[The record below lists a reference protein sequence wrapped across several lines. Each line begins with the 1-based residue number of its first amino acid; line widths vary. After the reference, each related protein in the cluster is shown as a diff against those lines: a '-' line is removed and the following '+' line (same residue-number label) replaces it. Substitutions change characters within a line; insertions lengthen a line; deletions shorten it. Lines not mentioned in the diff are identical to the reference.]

1 MEKYYELKNY
11 QIQLLN
17 LKEEVLEDNPELEK
31 DLQEVT
37 NSLKQY
43 REVKKYERLYTKEEL
58 REQISSIRNIEYL
71 IEQQQNKL
79 FAISDS
85 NKVQD
90 SFYKTNI
97 TIIGLNIRRLK
108 EYKKEFDIRVWKGML
123 PYIRPYAKTLLLVL
137 VMNLVCAGVDILLPL
152 LFGCTA
158 RHCS

>member
-1 MEKYYELKNY
+1 MKNYNELKSY
-11 QIQLLN
+11 QVQLLN

-37 NSLKQY
+37 NILKQFKQM
-43 REVKKYERLYTKEEL
+43 KKYERLYTKEEL

-79 FAISDS
+79 FAMTDS

-108 EYKKEFDIRVWKGML
+108 EYRKELKNKIKNNQIFFTDQKKISNNWRFKQ
-123 PYIRPYAKTLLLVL
+123 
-137 VMNLVCAGVDILLPL
+137 C
-152 LFGCTA
+152 
-158 RHCS
+158 

>member
-1 MEKYYELKNY
+1 MYIMEKYYELKNY

-37 NSLKQY
+37 NSLKQFKQQ
-43 REVKKYERLYTKEEL
+43 KKYERLYTKEEL

-79 FAISDS
+79 FAITDS

-90 SFYKTNI
+90 SFYKANI
-97 TIIGLNIRRLK
+97 TIIGLNIKRLK
-108 EYKKEFDIRVWKGML
+108 EYKKELKNKIKNNQIFFTDQKKISNNWRYKE
-123 PYIRPYAKTLLLVL
+123 
-137 VMNLVCAGVDILLPL
+137 C
-152 LFGCTA
+152 
-158 RHCS
+158 

>member
-1 MEKYYELKNY
+1 MYIMEKYYELKNY

-37 NSLKQY
+37 NSLKQFKQ
-43 REVKKYERLYTKEEL
+43 VKKYERLYTKEEL

-79 FAISDS
+79 FAITDS

-90 SFYKTNI
+90 SFYKTNV
-97 TIIGLNIRRLK
+97 TIIGLNIKRLK
-108 EYKKEFDIRVWKGML
+108 EYKKELKNKIKNNQIFFTDQKKISNNWRFKQ
-123 PYIRPYAKTLLLVL
+123 
-137 VMNLVCAGVDILLPL
+137 C
-152 LFGCTA
+152 
-158 RHCS
+158 

>member
-17 LKEEVLEDNPELEK
+17 LKEEVLKDNPELEK

-37 NSLKQY
+37 NSLKQFKQ
-43 REVKKYERLYTKEEL
+43 EKKYERLYTKEEL

-79 FAISDS
+79 FAITDS

-90 SFYKTNI
+90 SFYKANI
-97 TIIGLNIRRLK
+97 TIIGLNIKRLK
-108 EYKKEFDIRVWKGML
+108 EYKKELKNKIKNNQIFFTDQKKISNNWRFKQ
-123 PYIRPYAKTLLLVL
+123 
-137 VMNLVCAGVDILLPL
+137 C
-152 LFGCTA
+152 
-158 RHCS
+158 

>member
-1 MEKYYELKNY
+1 MEKYNELKNY

-37 NSLKQY
+37 NSLKQFKQQ
-43 REVKKYERLYTKEEL
+43 KKYERLYTKEEL

-79 FAISDS
+79 FTMADS

-108 EYKKEFDIRVWKGML
+108 EYKKELKNKIKNNQIFFTDQKKISNSWRFK
-123 PYIRPYAKTLLLVL
+123 K
-137 VMNLVCAGVDILLPL
+137 C
-152 LFGCTA
+152 
-158 RHCS
+158 

>member
-37 NSLKQY
+37 NSLKQFKQQ
-43 REVKKYERLYTKEEL
+43 KKYERLYTKEEL

-79 FAISDS
+79 FTMADS

-90 SFYKTNI
+90 SFYKANI
-97 TIIGLNIRRLK
+97 TIIGLNIKRLK
-108 EYKKEFDIRVWKGML
+108 EYKKELKNKIKNNQIFFTDQKKISDNWRFKQ
-123 PYIRPYAKTLLLVL
+123 
-137 VMNLVCAGVDILLPL
+137 C
-152 LFGCTA
+152 
-158 RHCS
+158 

>member
-1 MEKYYELKNY
+1 MEEYYELKNY

-37 NSLKQY
+37 NSLKQFKQQ
-43 REVKKYERLYTKEEL
+43 KKYERLYTKEEL

-79 FAISDS
+79 FTMADS

-90 SFYKTNI
+90 SFYKANI
-97 TIIGLNIRRLK
+97 TIIGLNIKRLK
-108 EYKKEFDIRVWKGML
+108 EYKKELKNKIK
-123 PYIRPYAKTLLLVL
+123 
-137 VMNLVCAGVDILLPL
+137 NNQIL
-152 LFGCTA
+152 FTDQKKISNNWRFKQC
-158 RHCS
+158 

>member
-37 NSLKQY
+37 NDLKQFKQ
-43 REVKKYERLYTKEEL
+43 EKKYERQYTKEEL
-58 REQISSIRNIEYL
+58 REQISSIKNIEYL

-79 FAISDS
+79 FAITDS

-90 SFYKTNI
+90 SFYKANI
-97 TIIGLNIRRLK
+97 TIIGLNIKRLK
-108 EYKKEFDIRVWKGML
+108 EYKKELKNKIKNNQIFFTDQKKISNNWRFKQ
-123 PYIRPYAKTLLLVL
+123 
-137 VMNLVCAGVDILLPL
+137 C
-152 LFGCTA
+152 
-158 RHCS
+158 

>member
-1 MEKYYELKNY
+1 MEKYNELKNY

-79 FAISDS
+79 FAMTDS

-90 SFYKTNI
+90 SFYKANI
-97 TIIGLNIRRLK
+97 TIIGLNIRRVK
-108 EYKKEFDIRVWKGML
+108 EYKKELKNKIKNNQIFFTDQKKISNNWRFKQ
-123 PYIRPYAKTLLLVL
+123 
-137 VMNLVCAGVDILLPL
+137 C
-152 LFGCTA
+152 
-158 RHCS
+158 

>member
-37 NSLKQY
+37 NSLKQFKQQ
-43 REVKKYERLYTKEEL
+43 KKYERLYTKEEL

-79 FAISDS
+79 FTMADS

-108 EYKKEFDIRVWKGML
+108 EYKKELKNKIKNNQIFFTDQKKISNNWRYKE
-123 PYIRPYAKTLLLVL
+123 
-137 VMNLVCAGVDILLPL
+137 C
-152 LFGCTA
+152 
-158 RHCS
+158 

>member
-1 MEKYYELKNY
+1 MYIMEKYYELKNY

-37 NSLKQY
+37 NSLKQFKQ
-43 REVKKYERLYTKEEL
+43 VKKYERLYTKEEL

-79 FAISDS
+79 FAITDS

-90 SFYKTNI
+90 SFYKANI
-97 TIIGLNIRRLK
+97 TIIGLNIKRLK
-108 EYKKEFDIRVWKGML
+108 EYKKELKNKIKNNQIFFTDQKKISNSWRFKQ
-123 PYIRPYAKTLLLVL
+123 
-137 VMNLVCAGVDILLPL
+137 C
-152 LFGCTA
+152 
-158 RHCS
+158 

>member
-1 MEKYYELKNY
+1 MKNYNELKSY
-11 QIQLLN
+11 QVQLLN

-37 NSLKQY
+37 NSLKQFKQQ
-43 REVKKYERLYTKEEL
+43 KKYERLYTKEEL

-79 FAISDS
+79 FAMTDS

-108 EYKKEFDIRVWKGML
+108 EYRKELKNKIKNNQIFLQIKRKYLIIGDLNNVRYK
-123 PYIRPYAKTLLLVL
+123 
-137 VMNLVCAGVDILLPL
+137 
-152 LFGCTA
+152 
-158 RHCS
+158 

>member
-37 NSLKQY
+37 NSLKQFKQQ
-43 REVKKYERLYTKEEL
+43 KKYERLYTKEEL

-79 FAISDS
+79 FTITDS
-85 NKVQD
+85 NKIQD
-90 SFYKTNI
+90 SFYKANI
-97 TIIGLNIRRLK
+97 TIIGLNIKRLK
-108 EYKKEFDIRVWKGML
+108 EYKRELKNKIENNQIFFTDQKKISNSWRFKQ
-123 PYIRPYAKTLLLVL
+123 
-137 VMNLVCAGVDILLPL
+137 C
-152 LFGCTA
+152 
-158 RHCS
+158 

>member
-1 MEKYYELKNY
+1 MKNYNELKNY

-37 NSLKQY
+37 NSLKQFKQQ
-43 REVKKYERLYTKEEL
+43 KKYERLYTKEEL

-79 FAISDS
+79 FAITDS

-108 EYKKEFDIRVWKGML
+108 EYRKELKNKIKNNQIFFTDQKKISNNWRFKQ
-123 PYIRPYAKTLLLVL
+123 
-137 VMNLVCAGVDILLPL
+137 C
-152 LFGCTA
+152 
-158 RHCS
+158 

>member
-79 FAISDS
+79 FAITDS

-90 SFYKTNI
+90 SFYKANI
-97 TIIGLNIRRLK
+97 TIIGLNIKRLK
-108 EYKKEFDIRVWKGML
+108 EYKKELKNKIKNNQIFFTDQKKISNNWRFKQ
-123 PYIRPYAKTLLLVL
+123 
-137 VMNLVCAGVDILLPL
+137 C
-152 LFGCTA
+152 
-158 RHCS
+158 

>member
-1 MEKYYELKNY
+1 MKNYYELKNY

-17 LKEEVLEDNPELEK
+17 LKEEVLKDNPELEK

-43 REVKKYERLYTKEEL
+43 KQEKKYERSYTKEEL

-79 FAISDS
+79 FAITDS

-90 SFYKTNI
+90 SFYKANI
-97 TIIGLNIRRLK
+97 TIIGLNIKRLK
-108 EYKKEFDIRVWKGML
+108 EYKKELKNKIKNNQIFFTDQKKISNNWRFKQ
-123 PYIRPYAKTLLLVL
+123 
-137 VMNLVCAGVDILLPL
+137 C
-152 LFGCTA
+152 
-158 RHCS
+158 

>member
-37 NSLKQY
+37 NSLKQFKQ
-43 REVKKYERLYTKEEL
+43 VKKYERLYTKEEL

-79 FAISDS
+79 FTMADS

-90 SFYKTNI
+90 SFYKANI
-97 TIIGLNIRRLK
+97 TIIGLNIKRLK
-108 EYKKEFDIRVWKGML
+108 EYKKELKNKIKNNQIFFTDQKKISNNWRFKQ
-123 PYIRPYAKTLLLVL
+123 
-137 VMNLVCAGVDILLPL
+137 C
-152 LFGCTA
+152 
-158 RHCS
+158 

>member
-17 LKEEVLEDNPELEK
+17 LKEEVLKDNPELEK

-37 NSLKQY
+37 NSLKQFKQ
-43 REVKKYERLYTKEEL
+43 EKKYERLYTKEEL

-79 FAISDS
+79 FTITDS

-97 TIIGLNIRRLK
+97 TIIGMNIKRLK
-108 EYKKEFDIRVWKGML
+108 EYKKELKKKIEEKKVFFTDQKKVSNNWRFKQ
-123 PYIRPYAKTLLLVL
+123 
-137 VMNLVCAGVDILLPL
+137 C
-152 LFGCTA
+152 
-158 RHCS
+158 

>member
-1 MEKYYELKNY
+1 MEKYYELKSY
-11 QIQLLN
+11 QVQLLN
-17 LKEEVLEDNPELEK
+17 LKSQVLEDNPELKK

-37 NSLKQY
+37 NSLKQFKQ
-43 REVKKYERLYTKEEL
+43 VKKYERLYTKEEL

-108 EYKKEFDIRVWKGML
+108 EYKRELKNKIKNNQIFFTDQKKISNNWRFKQ
-123 PYIRPYAKTLLLVL
+123 
-137 VMNLVCAGVDILLPL
+137 C
-152 LFGCTA
+152 
-158 RHCS
+158 

>member
-17 LKEEVLEDNPELEK
+17 LKEEVLKDNPELEK

-43 REVKKYERLYTKEEL
+43 KQEKKYERSYTKEEL
-58 REQISSIRNIEYL
+58 REQINSIRNIEYL

-79 FAISDS
+79 FTITDS

-90 SFYKTNI
+90 SFYKANI
-97 TIIGLNIRRLK
+97 TIIGLNIKRLK
-108 EYKKEFDIRVWKGML
+108 EYKRELKNKIKNNQIFFTDQKKISNNWRFKQ
-123 PYIRPYAKTLLLVL
+123 
-137 VMNLVCAGVDILLPL
+137 C
-152 LFGCTA
+152 
-158 RHCS
+158 

>member
-1 MEKYYELKNY
+1 MEKYNELKNY
-11 QIQLLN
+11 QVQLLN

-37 NSLKQY
+37 NSLKQFKQ
-43 REVKKYERLYTKEEL
+43 VKKYERLYTKEEL

-108 EYKKEFDIRVWKGML
+108 EYKKELKNKIKNNQIFFTDQKKISNNWRYKE
-123 PYIRPYAKTLLLVL
+123 
-137 VMNLVCAGVDILLPL
+137 C
-152 LFGCTA
+152 
-158 RHCS
+158 

>member
-1 MEKYYELKNY
+1 MKNYNELKSY

-17 LKEEVLEDNPELEK
+17 LKEEVLEDNTELEK

-43 REVKKYERLYTKEEL
+43 KEVKKYERLYTKEEL

-79 FAISDS
+79 FAITDS

-90 SFYKTNI
+90 SFYKANI
-97 TIIGLNIRRLK
+97 TIIGLNIKRLK
-108 EYKKEFDIRVWKGML
+108 EYKKELKNKIKNNQIFFTDQKKISNNWRFKQ
-123 PYIRPYAKTLLLVL
+123 
-137 VMNLVCAGVDILLPL
+137 C
-152 LFGCTA
+152 
-158 RHCS
+158 

>member
-37 NSLKQY
+37 NSLKQFKQQ
-43 REVKKYERLYTKEEL
+43 KKYERLYTKEEL

-79 FAISDS
+79 FAMTDS

-90 SFYKTNI
+90 SFYKVNV
-97 TIIGLNIRRLK
+97 TIIGLNIKRLK
-108 EYKKEFDIRVWKGML
+108 EYKKELKNKIKNNQIFFTDQKKISNNWRFKQ
-123 PYIRPYAKTLLLVL
+123 
-137 VMNLVCAGVDILLPL
+137 C
-152 LFGCTA
+152 
-158 RHCS
+158 

>member
-1 MEKYYELKNY
+1 MKNYNELKSY
-11 QIQLLN
+11 QVQLLN

-37 NSLKQY
+37 NSLKQFKQQ
-43 REVKKYERLYTKEEL
+43 KKYERLYTKEEL

-79 FAISDS
+79 FTMADS

-108 EYKKEFDIRVWKGML
+108 EYKKELKNKIKNNQIFFTDQKKISNNWRFKQ
-123 PYIRPYAKTLLLVL
+123 
-137 VMNLVCAGVDILLPL
+137 C
-152 LFGCTA
+152 
-158 RHCS
+158 

>member
-17 LKEEVLEDNPELEK
+17 LKEEVLEGNPELKK

-37 NSLKQY
+37 NSLKQFKQ
-43 REVKKYERLYTKEEL
+43 VKKYERLYTKEEL

-79 FAISDS
+79 FAITDS

-90 SFYKTNI
+90 SFYKTNV
-97 TIIGLNIRRLK
+97 TIIGLNIKRLK
-108 EYKKEFDIRVWKGML
+108 EYKKELKNKIKNNQIFFTDQKKISNNWRFKQ
-123 PYIRPYAKTLLLVL
+123 
-137 VMNLVCAGVDILLPL
+137 C
-152 LFGCTA
+152 
-158 RHCS
+158 

>member
-1 MEKYYELKNY
+1 MKNYYELKNY
-11 QIQLLN
+11 QVQLLN
-17 LKEEVLEDNPELEK
+17 LKDQVLEDNPGLEK

-37 NSLKQY
+37 NSLKQFKQM
-43 REVKKYERLYTKEEL
+43 KKYERLYTKEEL

-79 FAISDS
+79 FTMADS

-108 EYKKEFDIRVWKGML
+108 EYKKELKNKIKNNQIFFTDQKKISNNWRYKE
-123 PYIRPYAKTLLLVL
+123 
-137 VMNLVCAGVDILLPL
+137 C
-152 LFGCTA
+152 
-158 RHCS
+158 

>member
-37 NSLKQY
+37 NSLKQFKQQ
-43 REVKKYERLYTKEEL
+43 KKYERLYTKEEL

-79 FAISDS
+79 FTMADS

-97 TIIGLNIRRLK
+97 TIIGLNIKRLK
-108 EYKKEFDIRVWKGML
+108 EYRKELKNKIKNNQVFFTDQKKISNNWRYKE
-123 PYIRPYAKTLLLVL
+123 
-137 VMNLVCAGVDILLPL
+137 C
-152 LFGCTA
+152 
-158 RHCS
+158 

>member
-37 NSLKQY
+37 NSLKQFKQQ
-43 REVKKYERLYTKEEL
+43 KKYERLYTKEEL

-79 FAISDS
+79 FAITDS

-90 SFYKTNI
+90 SFYKANV
-97 TIIGLNIRRLK
+97 TIIGLNIKRLK
-108 EYKKEFDIRVWKGML
+108 EYKKELKNKIKNNQIFFTDQKKISNNWRFKQ
-123 PYIRPYAKTLLLVL
+123 
-137 VMNLVCAGVDILLPL
+137 C
-152 LFGCTA
+152 
-158 RHCS
+158 